1 MIGYPLIA
9 ARKSVGECAIRVL
22 YLLLRRDQ
30 LCPRPVATLLAMGD
44 QLAAPVEFR
53 IRIGRVDRH

>member
-1 MIGYPLIA
+1 MIGNPLIA
-9 ARKSVGECAIRVL
+9 ARKGIGKRAVRVL

-30 LCPRPVATLLAMGD
+30 LRPRPVATLLAMDD

>member
-1 MIGYPLIA
+1 MIGDPLIA
-9 ARKSVGECAIRVL
+9 ASKSVGERAVRVL